1 MGKFKVLEYLPI
13 SSKGKIDIIINDMI
27 PSLNTG
33 FPVMKCRKIYKAIK
47 RPTLKKYFKE
57 SVHRLVLEYNR
68 LNLDNK
74 ITVNWVFSN
83 SKLSDFRY
91 RRKRLLEMIEARN
104 NPYSSSKK
112 LVKRVI
118 EENTDSQFSPRYSSF
133 DYGTI
138 SYYVPAFSIPKKT

>member
-91 RRKRLLEMIEARN
+91 RRKRLLEMIEARIIHI
-104 NPYSSSKK
+104 P
-112 LVKRVI
+112 LVKSWLNVLL
-118 EENTDSQFSPRYSSF
+118 
-133 DYGTI
+133 
-138 SYYVPAFSIPKKT
+138 KKTLILNSLLDIHLLIMVQ

>member
-1 MGKFKVLEYLPI
+1 
-13 SSKGKIDIIINDMI
+13 
-27 PSLNTG
+27 
-33 FPVMKCRKIYKAIK
+33 
-47 RPTLKKYFKE
+47 
-57 SVHRLVLEYNR
+57 
-68 LNLDNK
+68 
-74 ITVNWVFSN
+74 
-83 SKLSDFRY
+83 
-91 RRKRLLEMIEARN
+91 MIEARN